1 MWRTIEIVPSSIRDD
16 PQVQA
21 ACSVIDDEL
30 AQIYSDFLPET
41 ADPAAAGPSILFWP
55 FINDQV
61 PPLLDVL
68 SWEMHVDHWQNI
80 EGAPLTIEKKREL
93 INESIDWHQHK
104 GTRYA
109 VDRMLQ
115 VIFQQGRVTEWY
127 EYAGRPY
134 YFRIM
139 VENDIT
145 DADQLGRVL
154 DAVYAVKNVRS
165 WLDTPAFLRVRL
177 YKQTLY
183 HWIDTRQHMT
193 TKIAMSP
200 NAPPPP
206 PLRKMR

>member
-1 MWRTIEIVPSSIRDD
+1 
-16 PQVQA
+16 
-21 ACSVIDDEL
+21 
-30 AQIYSDFLPET
+30 LPET
-41 ADPAAAGPSILFWP
+41 ADPTSTAGPSILFWP
-55 FINDQV
+55 FVNDQI

-80 EGAPLTIEKKREL
+80 EGAPLTTEKKREL

-109 VDRMLQ
+109 VDQMLRT
-115 VIFQQGRVTEWY
+115 IFQQGRVMEWY

-139 VENDIT
+139 VEEDIT

-183 HWIDTRQHMT
+183 HWINTRQHMT

-200 NAPPPP
+200 NAPPAPIELP
-206 PLRKMR
+206 PLRKL